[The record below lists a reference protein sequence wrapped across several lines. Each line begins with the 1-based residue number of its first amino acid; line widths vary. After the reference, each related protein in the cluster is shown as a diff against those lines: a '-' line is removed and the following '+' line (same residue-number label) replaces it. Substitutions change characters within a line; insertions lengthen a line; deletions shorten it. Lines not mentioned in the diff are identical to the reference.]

1 MVLEAAEGVLP
12 RVYPTGLKAYKAN
25 AHIPISKKKMLTH
38 RIVQKSVSLLPPAS
52 FHFRKSKELA
62 RRLNSLLT
70 HSIPLRCQP
79 QPSYPPIR

>member
-25 AHIPISKKKMLTH
+25 ARIPISKKNLAH
-38 RIVQKSVSLLPPAS
+38 RIVQKSVFLLPPAS
-52 FHFRKSKELA
+52 FHFRKSKALA
-62 RRLNSLLT
+62 RRLNSQLT
-70 HSIPLRCQP
+70 NSIPLRCQP